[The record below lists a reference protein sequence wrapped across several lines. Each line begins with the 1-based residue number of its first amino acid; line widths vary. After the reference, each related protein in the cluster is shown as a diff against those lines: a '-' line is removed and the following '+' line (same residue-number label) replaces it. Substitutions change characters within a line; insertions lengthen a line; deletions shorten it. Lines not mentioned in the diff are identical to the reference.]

1 MLVDI
6 QALRASL
13 QNKKFHQKEQSL
25 LKMIQQCEAIQ
36 LQHQNLLAT
45 AKDLAEVFQ
54 LKVGPFRL
62 AATAFDTVA
71 FISEQLALQAGGFA
85 EELVITR
92 RGKALPRDAT
102 LSSLGISKKSKLAFT
117 NVGFY
122 INVKTMTGRTVCV
135 AGIDPSTTTDQ
146 LKLLIQE
153 KEGIPP
159 DQQRLIYAGK
169 QLEDCRILADYDIQ
183 QKATLHLVLR
193 LRGGMYDEIS
203 GREGFE
209 DLKLQTSQCN
219 ESDRVEELLERLET
233 LQKKNEEVQKEARGW
248 WGSKM
253 HRFLLRGKN
262 MIPLPG
268 LPQRGGPTHS

>member
-1 MLVDI
+1 
-6 QALRASL
+6 
-13 QNKKFHQKEQSL
+13 
-25 LKMIQQCEAIQ
+25 
-36 LQHQNLLAT
+36 
-45 AKDLAEVFQ
+45 
-54 LKVGPFRL
+54 
-62 AATAFDTVA
+62 
-71 FISEQLALQAGGFA
+71 
-85 EELVITR
+85 
-92 RGKALPRDAT
+92 
-102 LSSLGISKKSKLAFT
+102 
-117 NVGFY
+117 
-122 INVKTMTGRTVCV
+122 MTGRTVCV

-233 LQKKNEEVQKEARGW
+233 LQKKNEEVQKEVAMW
-248 WGSKM
+248 MSKAM
-253 HRFLLRGKN
+253 SGHRA
-262 MIPLPG
+262 
-268 LPQRGGPTHS
+268 